1 MKHQLKIMNKFLCAI
16 VLALIS
22 AITCYSQDVI
32 TQKNGDKINA
42 KIVEV
47 GISEIKYKKFDN
59 QDGPVYSIAKRDVL
73 KIIYENGTTD
83 QFSGTDNAD
92 PENLKLQAQADASKH
107 YTRYKPAG
115 TGTLVAS
122 LVSPIV
128 GLIPAIATASSEP
141 KEKNLNV
148 PDSVLIQNP
157 IYNDAYI
164 IKASSIKRKKVWKN
178 WLIGLGAN
186 VVATAILI
194 ATGDIEV
201 SY

>member
-1 MKHQLKIMNKFLCAI
+1 MNKFLCAI

>member
-1 MKHQLKIMNKFLCAI
+1 MNKFLCAI

-59 QDGPVYSIAKRDVL
+59 QDGPVYSIAKRDIL